1 MTIGTHKLTLPPS
14 MLQRG
19 FWLYAWRVVAPDGQE
34 LVYVGRTGD
43 NSSPNASPAY
53 IRMGQ
58 HLGSAVT
65 QNALRRHLVKRGIP
79 PEACLSFDLIAH
91 GPIYPEVE
99 KPENFSHEDKQLRKQ
114 LMEKHIPL
122 RDIVGA
128 MEKQLAVDLKAAGY
142 TLLNTVKWRH
152 KIDRDLWSPVRAEFA
167 EHFPRLKD
175 LKNAH

>member
-1 MTIGTHKLTLPPS
+1 MTIGTHKLTLSPP

-19 FWLYAWRVVAPDGQE
+19 FWLYAWRVVAPDGRE

-58 HLGSAVT
+58 HLGFAKT
-65 QNALRRHLVKRGIP
+65 QNALRRHLVTRGIA
-79 PEACLSFDLIAH
+79 PESCRSFDLVAH

-99 KPENFSHEDKQLRKQ
+99 KPETFSHEDRLLRQQ
-114 LMEKHIPL
+114 LMERHIPL

-128 MEKQLAVDLKAAGY
+128 MEKQLDTSNYRGFDTQPGPAKGWNGVNRGGC
-142 TLLNTVKWRH
+142 RGF
-152 KIDRDLWSPVRAEFA
+152 DRCG
-167 EHFPRLKD
+167 
-175 LKNAH
+175 

>member
-1 MTIGTHKLTLPPS
+1 MTIGTYKLTLPPA

-19 FWLYAWRVVAPDGQE
+19 FWLYAWRVVAPDGSE

-58 HLGSAVT
+58 HLGSAET
-65 QNALRRHLVKRGIP
+65 QNALRKHLRNRGIA
-79 PEACLSFDLIAH
+79 PESCRSFELVAH

-99 KPENFSHEDKQLRKQ
+99 KPESFSHEDKLLRLQ

-122 RDIVGA
+122 RDIVGS
-128 MEKQLAVDLKAAGY
+128 MEKQLALDLKAAGY
-142 TLLNTVKWRH
+142 ALLNTVKWSH
-152 KIDRDLWSPVRAEFA
+152 TIDPELWKPVRAAFEP
-167 EHFPRLKD
+167 HFPRL
-175 LKNAH
+175 LGEAS